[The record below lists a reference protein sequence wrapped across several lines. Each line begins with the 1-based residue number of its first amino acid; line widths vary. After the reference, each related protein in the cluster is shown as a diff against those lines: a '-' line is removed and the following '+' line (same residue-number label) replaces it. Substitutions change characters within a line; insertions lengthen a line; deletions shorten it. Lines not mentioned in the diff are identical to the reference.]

1 MPIFVYEELLPD
13 GGAGQTLERFEQRS
27 DPPLTHHPVSGLPVR
42 RVFAART
49 EGDSTKAEPEA
60 RAGFTKYEKVAPGK
74 WEKRFGRGPATIK
87 K

>member
-1 MPIFVYEELLPD
+1 MPIFVYEEVLAD
-13 GGAGQTLERFEQRS
+13 GTAGQTLEQFEQRS

-49 EGDSTKAEPEA
+49 ESESTRAEPEA
-60 RAGFTKYEKVAPGK
+60 RKGFTKYEKVAPGK
-74 WEKRFGRGPATIK
+74 WEKRYGQGPATLK